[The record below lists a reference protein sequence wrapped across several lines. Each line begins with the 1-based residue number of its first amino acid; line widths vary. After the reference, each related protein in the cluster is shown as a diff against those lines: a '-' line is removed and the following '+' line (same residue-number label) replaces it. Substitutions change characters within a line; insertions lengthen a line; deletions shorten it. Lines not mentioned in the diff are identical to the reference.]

1 MHTRWQAL
9 DRGEPGTFGH
19 PSPGARAA
27 SGRSEARPALVT
39 APSPGLAERLPLF
52 PSGPPLAAA
61 GFPDHPQ
68 ARHACLIY
76 EQAAESRAAV
86 AAFFA
91 AGQAAGERCLYHG
104 GAANRRRV
112 ERALAAYRAAPGPSL
127 LLAAGHTGSAAGPER
142 VGVFAPPRDAGWKAW
157 MDSIRDAERQA
168 LADGFTGLR
177 VSWEMPAVA
186 TITAAASLAAVANLA
201 EMEKLLDE
209 VLAGSRC
216 AVLCRYSRQRTP
228 AHLLRQVLHSHPGA
242 MIGGEAG
249 TNVFYQP
256 PSGSAE
262 SAEAGIE
269 ARVGR
274 MLGQLCRELR
284 RDRRLRELERRLAE
298 RGGEIERAGQE
309 REQLLAMLAHELRNP
324 LGAVSIALAVL
335 RQRGAKCEGDET
347 WRRAL
352 DTAERQVFHQAVLVD
367 DLLEASRATSGEI
380 ELRREPLDLARLLP
394 EVVDAHRTE
403 VRDAGLALDTELARE
418 ALPVSGDRPRL
429 WQAVAHLLQNAMKF
443 SQAGGRLRV
452 RLRRTAGDRA
462 EISVRD
468 SGIGIAPELLP
479 HVFEIFTQA
488 DHTLDRSKGGLGV
501 GLAMVKGVIER
512 HGGEVQAS
520 SEGRAGGGSEFKL
533 LLPLDSAVGNLDE
546 IADGDGGE
554 TAADGFCPAPSN
566 GAFPT
571 PANGALPAPSNGAF
585 PTPANGALPAPANG
599 AHPAPPNG
607 AFPVPANG
615 ASPAPATRARR
626 VLVVEDNLD
635 AAETMRDLLE
645 LSGFEVEIAGTGDAG
660 VATARRFH
668 PEVVLCDLG
677 LPGMNGF
684 EVAEALR
691 HDPATAAARLIA
703 LTGYGDDE
711 DRRRSHAA
719 GFDLHLTKPV
729 DPGLLRRLLANGVPR
744 S

>member
-1 MHTRWQAL
+1 MHNRWQAL
-9 DRGEPGTFGH
+9 DPGEPGASGH
-19 PSPGARAA
+19 LSPGAHAA
-27 SGRSEARPALVT
+27 SGRSEARPSLVT
-39 APSPGLAERLPLF
+39 APSPVGLAERSPRL
-52 PSGPPLAAA
+52 SSSPPLAAA
-61 GFPDHPQ
+61 GFPDPFQ
-68 ARHACLIY
+68 GRHVCLIY
-76 EQAAESRAAV
+76 ERAAESRAAV

-104 GAANRRRV
+104 GDANRRRI
-112 ERALAAYRAAPGPSL
+112 ERALAAHRAAPGPSL
-127 LLAAGHTGSAAGPER
+127 LPAAGHAGGAAGPER
-142 VGVFAPPRDAGWKAW
+142 VGIFAPPRGAGWTAW

-168 LADGFTGLR
+168 LADGFAGLR
-177 VSWEMPAVA
+177 VSWEMPPAVA
-186 TITAAASLAAVANLA
+186 TIISDASLAAVANLA
-201 EMEKLLDE
+201 EMEQLLDE
-209 VLAGSRC
+209 SLAGSRC

-249 TNVFYQP
+249 ANVFYQP
-256 PSGSAE
+256 PRGSAE
-262 SAEAGIE
+262 NADAGIE

-324 LGAVSIALAVL
+324 LGAVTIALAVL
-335 RQRGAKCEGDET
+335 RQRGAKCEADET

-380 ELRREPLDLARLLP
+380 ELRREPLDLARLVP

-403 VRDAGLALDTELARE
+403 VREAGLALDTELARE

-443 SQAGGRLRV
+443 SQAGGRVRV
-452 RLRRTAGDRA
+452 RLRRTAGGRA

-468 SGIGIAPELLP
+468 SGIVIAPELLP
-479 HVFEIFTQA
+479 HVFEVFTQA

-512 HGGEVQAS
+512 HGGEVRAS
-520 SEGRAGGGSEFKL
+520 SEGQAVGGSEFKL
-533 LLPLDSAVGNLDE
+533 LLPLDPAGVDPDAIE
-546 IADGDGGE
+546 ERDGGE
-554 TAADGFCPAPSN
+554 TAADGCRPAPLN
-566 GAFPT
+566 GALPT
-571 PANGALPAPSNGAF
+571 PANGALPAPPNGAL
-585 PTPANGALPAPANG
+585 PTPPNGALPAPANG
-599 AHPAPPNG
+599 AL
-607 AFPVPANG
+607 
-615 ASPAPATRARR
+615 PAPARRARR

-635 AAETMRDLLE
+635 AAETLRDLLE
-645 LSGFEVEIAGTGDAG
+645 LSGFEVEIAASGDAG

-684 EVAEALR
+684 EVAKALR
-691 HDPATAAARLIA
+691 HDPETAGSRLIA

-729 DPGLLRRLLANGVPR
+729 DPGLLRRLLANDVPR